1 MTCDPGTYAPECY
14 SCMAGTY
21 ASGRG
26 STHCLACEVGRFANQ
41 SGASACQACTP
52 GSFQYST
59 GNSGCV
65 ACAPGTFQSEPD
77 STACLQCS
85 AGSAQAAEGMAGC
98 EACIPGHF
106 AWSDGSTACAKC
118 ASGSHQPGD
127 GATTCVACGVGSA
140 QDLEG
145 MAVCQGCAPGMYQ
158 PEEAQT
164 ACWACG
170 DGEFQPSA
178 GSTSCALCPAGTTHR
193 AQGQAAPDACL
204 ACPPGQFKAEPGGG
218 GCGPC
223 SAGQYAP
230 NPGASG
236 CGDCAPGYHQPLE
249 GASACLPCAPGTYG
263 LDCAP
268 CRPGTYSRM
277 EASLACRACAAGSYS
292 TGWGS
297 PAECPPCPLGTHR
310 RAESSEE
317 GGCIAC
323 PERAFCPEGS
333 ARPILCEAE
342 GLICS
347 GDRLDAGPGML
358 AYLNGTSAVAIAC
371 PAGTLCA
378 QGGEDNKGL
387 LDAWPNRVHFVVLW
401 DGSHRRVDWPY
412 HARPAGI
419 LFWLAPRNCPE
430 GWYLRGEQ
438 CAPCRN
444 GTFSARSGAMTARA
458 CRPCAPGRYASSLGT
473 TGCDSCR
480 AGTWASMS
488 GAAVCPRCG
497 AGTFQ
502 SASGGSGCHA
512 CLPGRYSAS
521 AGGSACSTCLAG
533 TVQPARGGSACIAC
547 NASAEYSSEGDAL
560 CLPCAVSPMPA
571 VPSLDPPPE
580 VWVAVR
586 GPDDL
591 CIRRAESTT
600 ERVLAFRLGAGTRC
614 RHVLRALGRS
624 GEYSS
629 WDAPATIMPA
639 PARLVVAARNE
650 TFYPE
655 ECRRARLF
663 EVLFTLWDGEGGL
676 IPGPTADADLSIL
689 DGTGAHL
696 LFRAKCELSH
706 QHACATRAFCP
717 TVDVLVRVSVAGVS
731 GSVRIKAG
739 HGLECPPPPGWTVR
753 LLLAEGASKPFL
765 PGEAVRVGIHVLN
778 PPSGHLLAY
787 RLSLQV
793 IQPFFAFVDF
803 EGFVGQCEQ
812 LLDGRLVLRG
822 DLSSALLAGVDLLG
836 WLTLRLGPGI
846 GGLIPAVRVL
856 SAEFMLLQG
865 VWLAVPVQCGGFAC
879 GRDLHLRVL
888 VDHPRP
894 TALIASASRQTL
906 VFWQGVQPGAGVFP
920 AAIEAW
926 AVWNTGEAPTAVTEP
941 ECRSATP
948 RVLRVVAC
956 NRIEPVG
963 PGKGVV
969 RVRLGGVETSVFLQV
984 LLPKVMRARF
994 LPDGTGRR
1002 GRVEVLATLDGAALD
1017 ITPFVLGRASSPG
1030 VSVVLGDELQCLPDF
1045 VGEFTLG
1052 EPVLLSGACPPAS
1065 RSRPDLRLLSGGWTR
1080 RGGFALNPGMLL
1092 MGHAGADILLFEGEV
1107 HSEDPGRAVVREE
1120 DGRLYMVLGCQTPRE
1135 VVLRSGGW
1143 AWTIQVVPPA
1153 PASLRIEMSATV
1165 LAVQQDVWG
1174 GVVPDVARL
1183 VKATLLYSDGSSTD
1197 VTQSPRLLCSAD
1209 SLGLRVL
1216 PGCAVQ
1222 TFTEAGLGEV
1232 LFAMRGLGCVSAAV
1246 QLRVFAS
1253 SVVNATLTCPTCP
1266 DVISARDDPL
1276 AVLQHEGIPLAAFV
1290 VRRLL
1295 VDGRVDSGP
1304 GELRVEGDGVLEQT
1318 QVAGLRAGE
1327 LVVTAPHAT
1336 GQIRVR
1342 VVARWATGFRLQCN
1356 DSPSSCAGVKLAPPG
1371 DGAGLAPFGYATRL
1385 DLKLELLLA
1394 NDTTRRYDQ
1403 LPQVSILFNGSDR
1416 QPVLVPGDL
1425 ELRVVFSPAWNFA
1438 QPEARFVLRVATLV
1452 SLSLEAPAL
1461 LRQLHC
1467 TRVWERLPLRVL
1479 AGLSDGRQA
1488 QLPFQRFHTTGVL
1501 RVTPMGLLFATWEGE
1516 GVVSTSFAG
1525 RTAQAGVAAT
1535 FDNRL
1540 FTGVDLD
1547 VPATFRSG
1555 LGDLLPVVAALVPR
1569 YMAPGVQSKALR
1581 WVVAEPGVLAEGPG
1595 DTLTLMSDFPG
1606 PVRVSAIVRSCQGAD
1621 PVVEERAV
1629 QVNVVPTRKGQ
1640 VDFGADAG
1648 PPLPQALVGETLEIP
1663 VFVYAPVPLLGFR
1676 ATVSLPGLD
1685 RLECVVGE
1693 LPLSACEAQASSVA
1707 LSGAYSASQRIGRL
1721 HLGSLR
1727 GVVMLDA
1734 LSRLRVALHTA
1745 SFGSLDDAG
1754 NVTYEFAVRLGRPRR
1769 ARNGLSSVTPGLLGP
1784 LVLPAY
1790 ASAPRSIQACCGAVL
1805 ASPGS
1810 RLFGLLPESFQLERV
1825 WLVFLDGATAD
1836 LSLDD
1841 LRLEFQ
1847 HDPALLTHAHGL
1859 FTAQTGALGTTE
1871 IRVVY
1876 IEAGSLHQLSAGL
1889 SVVFA
1894 RPLAL
1899 ELQPARLELRRL
1911 HCAASSFQTGRFQ
1924 ARLILADGAE
1934 PVVLQSPQ
1942 DFVSTDTLVLAA
1954 EPGLLQVEGRRVGEA
1969 MVLLSAFGL
1978 EARAH
1983 VLVRDDSVLLREL
1996 RLQDPYVL
2004 SSARDEPHRLRVQ
2017 ATWEDGGDWDFL
2029 LSVQADG
2036 PVTLQKAALVAHGNT
2051 HPASAHRLSVTV
2063 PACQNQSRITAR
2075 SRLVVRLLA
2084 NLTRQR
2090 PVDLLVSAS
2099 ESGFN
2104 ASLVIAEGVSV
2115 SAVFLR
2121 LHTDTPLVAWSL
2133 GTDTPGLLIDCA
2145 LDKTGK
2151 RLLLAAA
2158 GGGPTMRATLQLF
2171 QDVRPMPFGLWGDV
2185 EVFDGTSTVRV
2196 LITAGQ
2202 FGAVHLL
2209 PAEQREEHPVVD
2221 AGTLARLFR
2230 VGSPDVASALRLLT
2244 ERERM
2249 VDVRLYSNEQELSIM
2264 LRIVDRFLRPDD
2276 AADPVMILL
2285 QGEDGLVSRQPASHV
2300 VDGWYA
2306 YQFMGDVP
2314 RRTLRVS
2321 YELLSRQIEVPDPF
2335 VTGRTV
2341 HACPRVAMDRAS
2353 FQLVYQLH
2361 APPPENLAVRVA
2373 CIAHVAPR
2381 RVRVE
2386 AYPNGVFTLSV
2397 AVESFI
2403 RMQQAHQAIMNDDN
2417 WGNTTSAR
2425 RLLVQQRLTRT
2436 GLLYINDTADTLV
2449 FPCPPGTYYSANGT
2463 YERLPLHA
2471 LSGPDCYGM
2480 VCVEGYTLLA
2490 GNECVPAALGLDVV
2504 WVCVWVILGL
2514 VGIVSCGLCLVH
2526 MGKLRSS
2533 HQNDLGVA
2541 PCVQDVSWPTDSSG
2555 EPFLDDDDPEFKN
2568 ILAGSY
2574 LDDYART
2581 LLDDEFSAI
2590 PMTPPVVRC

>member
-1 MTCDPGTYAPECY
+1 MACDPGTYAPECY

-26 STHCLACEVGRFANQ
+26 STHCLPCEVGRFANQ

-65 ACAPGTFQSEPD
+65 ACAPGTFQPERH

-98 EACIPGHF
+98 EACMPGHF
-106 AWSDGSTACAKC
+106 AWSDGSTACAVC

-127 GATTCVACGVGSA
+127 GATTCAACGVGSA

-145 MAVCQGCAPGMYQ
+145 MAACQGCAPGMYQ
-158 PEEAQT
+158 PEEGRT

-170 DGEFQPSA
+170 DGEFQALA
-178 GSTSCALCPAGTTHR
+178 GSTACALCPAGTTHR

-218 GCGPC
+218 GCAPC

-263 LDCAP
+263 LECAP
-268 CRPGTYSRM
+268 CRPGTYSRV
-277 EASLACRACAAGSYS
+277 EASVACRACAAGAYS

-310 RAESSEE
+310 LAEE

-333 ARPILCEAE
+333 ARPVLCEAE

-371 PAGTLCA
+371 PPGTLCA
-378 QGGEDNKGL
+378 LGGEVKGL
-387 LDAWPNRVHFVVLW
+387 LEAWPNRVHFVVLW

-412 HARPAGI
+412 VRLGGI
-419 LFWLAPRNCPE
+419 LFWLAPRNCQG
-430 GWYLRGEQ
+430 GWYLRGEE

-444 GTFSARSGAMTARA
+444 GTFSARSGAMTARV
-458 CRPCAPGRYASSLGT
+458 CRPCAPGRYASSPGAIH
-473 TGCDSCR
+473 CPFCQ
-480 AGTWASMS
+480 AGTYASSTGML
-488 GAAVCPRCG
+488 ACPRCW
-497 AGTFQ
+497 AGGFQ
-502 SASGGSGCHA
+502 SASGGSACHA
-512 CLPGRYSAS
+512 CLPGKYSAS
-521 AGGSACSTCLAG
+521 TGGSACSACLAG

-560 CLPCAVSPMPA
+560 CLPCAVSPTP
-571 VPSLDPPPE
+571 VPPLDPPPE

-600 ERVLAFRLGAGTRC
+600 ERVLAWRLGAGTRC

-629 WDAPATIMPA
+629 WDAPATVMPA
-639 PARLVVAARNE
+639 PARLLVVVARNE

-663 EVLFTLWDGEGGL
+663 EVFFTLWDGEGAL

-689 DGTGAHL
+689 DSTGGHL
-696 LFRAKCELSH
+696 LFRAKCELS

-739 HGLECPPPPGWTVR
+739 HGQECPPPPGWSLA
-753 LLLAEGASKPFL
+753 LLLAEGASQPFL

-793 IQPFFAFVDF
+793 FQPFAFVDF
-803 EGFVGQCEQ
+803 EGFVGRCEQ
-812 LLDGRLVLRG
+812 ELDGRLVLRG
-822 DLSSALLAGVDLLG
+822 DLSALLAGVDLLG
-836 WLTLRLGPGI
+836 RLTLRLGTGT
-846 GGLIPAVRVL
+846 GGLVPAVRVL

-865 VWLAVPVQCGGFAC
+865 AWLAVPVQCGGFAC
-879 GRDLHLRVL
+879 GRDHHLRVL

-894 TALIASASRQTL
+894 TALIASVSRQTL

-926 AVWNTGEAPTAVTEP
+926 AVGNTGGLTQQAAAGL
-941 ECRSATP
+941 ECRSVTP

-956 NRIEPVG
+956 SRIEPVG

-984 LLPKVMRARF
+984 LQPRVMRARF

-1030 VSVVLGDELQCLPDF
+1030 VSVVLGDELRCLPDF
-1045 VGEFTLG
+1045 VGEFALG

-1065 RSRPDLRLLSGGWTR
+1065 RGRPDLRLLSGGWTR
-1080 RGGFALNPGMLL
+1080 RGGYALNPGTLL
-1092 MGHAGADILLFEGEV
+1092 MGHAGADILLHEAEV
-1107 HSEDPGRAVVREE
+1107 FSEDPGRAVVRE

-1135 VVLRSGGW
+1135 VVLRSGDGW

-1174 GVVPDVARL
+1174 GLVVPDVARL
-1183 VKATLLYSDGSSTD
+1183 VKATLLYSDGSSAD

-1222 TFTEAGLGEV
+1222 TFTEAGLGEL
-1232 LFAMRGLGCVSAAV
+1232 LFGMRGLGCVSAAV

-1276 AVLQHEGIPLAAFV
+1276 AVLQQGIPLAAFV

-1318 QVAGLRAGE
+1318 QVAGLREGE

-1342 VVARWATGFRLQCN
+1342 VVARWATGFRLLCN
-1356 DSPSSCAGVKLAPPG
+1356 DSPSCAGAKLAPPG

-1385 DLKLELLLA
+1385 DLILELLLA

-1416 QPVLVPGDL
+1416 QPALVPGDL

-1452 SLSLEAPAL
+1452 SLELEAPAL

-1501 RVTPMGLLFATWEGE
+1501 RVTPMGLLYAVWEGE
-1516 GVVSTSFAG
+1516 GVVSTRFAG

-1540 FTGVDLD
+1540 FTGVDLH

-1555 LGDLLPVVAALVPR
+1555 LGDLLPVVAALVPQ
-1569 YMAPGVQSKALR
+1569 YNMAPGVQSKALR
-1581 WVVAEPGVLAEGPG
+1581 WVVAEPGVLAEAPG
-1595 DTLTLMSDFPG
+1595 DTLALMSDFPG
-1606 PVRVSAIVRSCQGAD
+1606 PIRVSAIVRSCQGAD

-1648 PPLPQALVGETLEIP
+1648 PPMPQVQVGETLEIP
-1663 VFVYAPVPLLGFR
+1663 VFVYAPDAPLLGFR

-1685 RLECVVGE
+1685 RLECAVGE
-1693 LPLSACEAQASSVA
+1693 LPLSACEAHQAGGSVA
-1707 LSGAYSASQRIGRL
+1707 LSGAYPASQRTGRL

-1727 GVVMLDA
+1727 GRVILDA

-1745 SFGSLDDAG
+1745 SFGPLDDAG

-1769 ARNGLSSVTPGLLGP
+1769 ARSGLNSVTPGLLGP

-1790 ASAPRSIQACCGAVL
+1790 EGVPRSIQACCGAVL
-1805 ASPGS
+1805 AIPGTGLS
-1810 RLFGLLPESFQLERV
+1810 GLLPKSFQLERV
-1825 WLVFLDGATAD
+1825 WLVHLDGATAD

-1841 LRLEFQ
+1841 LRLEF
-1847 HDPALLTHAHGL
+1847 HYDPALLTHAHGL

-1876 IEAGSLHQLSAGL
+1876 TEAGSLRQLSAAL

-1894 RPLAL
+1894 RPLTL
-1899 ELQPARLELRRL
+1899 ELDPPRLELRRL

-1924 ARLILADGAE
+1924 ARLVLADVDE
-1934 PVVLQSPQ
+1934 PVVLQGPLG
-1942 DFVSTDTLVLAA
+1942 FASTDTLVLTA
-1954 EPGLLQVEGRRVGEA
+1954 EPGSLQVEGLRVGEA
-1969 MVLLSAFGL
+1969 GVLLTAFGL

-1983 VLVRDDSVLLREL
+1983 IQVRDDSVLLREL
-1996 RLQDPYVL
+1996 TLEDPYVL
-2004 SSARDEPHRLRVQ
+2004 SSARDEPHRLRVR
-2017 ATWEDGGDWDFL
+2017 ATWEDGGDWQFIP
-2029 LSVQADG
+2029 SVQADG
-2036 PVTLQKAALVAHGNT
+2036 PVTLLKAGLITLVARGNT

-2075 SRLVVRLLA
+2075 ARLVVRLLA

-2090 PVDLLVSAS
+2090 PVDLLVSAG

-2104 ASLVIAEGVSV
+2104 ASLVVAEGVSV
-2115 SAVFLR
+2115 SAVFIR

-2133 GTDTPGLLIDCA
+2133 GPDTSGLLIDCA
-2145 LDKTGK
+2145 LDTTGK

-2158 GGGPTMRATLQLF
+2158 GGPTMRLLVLVQ
-2171 QDVRPMPFGLWGDV
+2171 PMPFGLWGDV

-2196 LITAGQ
+2196 PITAGQ

-2209 PAEQREEHPVVD
+2209 PAEQKEERPVVD

-2230 VGSPDVASALRLLT
+2230 AGSPDVASVLRLLT

-2249 VDVRLYSNEQELSIM
+2249 VDVRLYSNEQELSVM

-2276 AADPVMILL
+2276 AADPVTVLL

-2321 YELLSRQIEVPDPF
+2321 YELLSRQTEVPDPF
-2335 VTGRTV
+2335 VTGRAV

-2353 FQLVYQLH
+2353 FQLVYRLH
-2361 APPPENLAVRVA
+2361 APPPENLAGRVA
-2373 CIAHVAPR
+2373 CMAHVAPR

-2386 AYPNGVFTLSV
+2386 AHPNGVFTLTV

-2403 RMQQAHQAIMNDDN
+2403 RIQQAHQAIMNDNDWRN
-2417 WGNTTSAR
+2417 ITTTAR
-2425 RLLVQQRLTRT
+2425 RRLVQQQRLTRT

-2480 VCVEGYTLLA
+2480 VCTEGYTLLA
-2490 GNECVPAALGLDVV
+2490 GHECVPAALGLDVV

-2526 MGKLRSS
+2526 VGKLRSS
-2533 HQNDLGVA
+2533 HQGDAGVA

-2590 PMTPPVVRC
+2590 PMNPPVTRC